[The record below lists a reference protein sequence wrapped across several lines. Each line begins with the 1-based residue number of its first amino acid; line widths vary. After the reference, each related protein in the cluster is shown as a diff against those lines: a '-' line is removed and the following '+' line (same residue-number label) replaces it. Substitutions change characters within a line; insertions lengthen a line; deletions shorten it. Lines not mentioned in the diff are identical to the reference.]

1 MTKVSIE
8 YYPLEHFWWNI
19 FQCVLMMW
27 QDQYEIRLLCERSS
41 EILKYSIFSVK
52 HHIVQFYIKQFYH
65 HFSLSNEISASNCIT
80 TTRNICIF
88 LSSFRNWFYILSIQ
102 TKYSKLSSLLSM
114 VLNFQTLS
122 ITIHLL
128 QSTKIQ
134 KVFLPQ
140 KIRGNLK
147 IIIIIIS
154 LH

>member
-1 MTKVSIE
+1 MNII
-8 YYPLEHFWWNI
+8 HWNIFWWNI

-65 HFSLSNEISASNCIT
+65 HFSLSKEISASNCIT

-88 LSSFRNWFYILSIQ
+88 LSSFRNWFYISSIQ
-102 TKYSKLSSLLSM
+102 TKYSKLYSLLSM

-134 KVFLPQ
+134 KLFLPQ

>member
-1 MTKVSIE
+1 MKYFPVCFDDVTGSIWDQIAVWE
-8 YYPLEHFWWNI
+8 IIRNIKIFNIQCQTSHCSVLHKTVLSSLLSLQWNLG
-19 FQCVLMMW
+19 FKL
-27 QDQYEIRLLCERSS
+27 
-41 EILKYSIFSVK
+41 
-52 HHIVQFYIKQFYH
+52 YH
-65 HFSLSNEISASNCIT
+65 HNKKYLH
-80 TTRNICIF
+80 
-88 LSSFRNWFYILSIQ
+88 LPLSFRNWFYILSIQ
-102 TKYSKLSSLLSM
+102 TKYSKLYSLLSM